1 MTTSGATVLAMLHVH
16 RAERADRLADGLA
29 QTLLAPLEDPFAPEV
44 VAVPTRGVER
54 WLTQRLSTRLGA
66 SASANGRDGV
76 CANVEFPFPGR
87 LIQAALAEATG
98 VDPETDPWL
107 AERAVW
113 PLLEVADECLSDPW
127 LSALARHLE
136 GARGDTEDPP
146 RRFGVIR
153 HIADLFDRYGVHRPS
168 MVQGWAAG
176 DDGPAGGWQPELW
189 RRLRAR
195 IEVPS
200 PAERLDGACERIR
213 RDPGLLGLPARL
225 SLFGLTRL
233 PRSYLEVLAAVAA
246 GRDVHLFVL
255 HPSPSL
261 WNRVAGELAS
271 GPAIATRRRDR
282 TAGLPVNRLLAS
294 WGRDVRELQLVLAG
308 AGPGADHHHELRADA
323 SGTLLAAIQ
332 QDIRSDRQPPGPP
345 VPGHPDGRLR
355 LDPADRSIQ
364 IHACHGRARQV
375 EVLRDAVL
383 HLLAEDP
390 TLEPRDVIVMC
401 PDIETFAPLIQA
413 SFGSAARASDP
424 EPDHADEARD
434 RLPDLRVRLADRALR
449 QTNPV
454 LGVLSEVLALADQRA
469 TASQLLDL
477 ASREPVRR
485 RFAFDD
491 DALARIQDWVAASG
505 IRWGFDA
512 PHREPFQLGTVSAN
526 TWRRGLDRILVGV
539 AMTEEER
546 PLLGGVLALDDVE
559 SGAIDLAGRF
569 AEFVD
574 RVHAAVQALSH
585 AQPIRGWTEA
595 MAGLADALTATSD
608 RDSWQR
614 RELQRL
620 LDDVANESAGGTG
633 GPREATLEL
642 ADVRALLADRLR
654 GRPTRANFRTGH
666 LTVCTLVPMRSV
678 PHRVVCLLG
687 LDDGEYP
694 RRARR
699 DGDDLMLA
707 EPHVGDR
714 DPRAEDRQ
722 MLLDALL
729 AATERLIITY
739 TGHDERTNVRRPPA
753 VPVGELLDVV
763 ERTVRCD
770 AGTAREAVVIHH
782 PLQPFDPRNFTP
794 GKLLAGQSWGFDPQA
809 LAGAR
814 ALSGHRAPRGPFLS
828 AALPPRSE
836 TVVEL
841 AALVRFVEHPVRAL
855 LRDRLGISVSDY
867 SDEVKDAMPV
877 QLDALEEW
885 GVGQRLLEGV
895 LAGGDRRACMQAEVA
910 RGALPPGELARPTLA
925 RIVAVVDQVADAA
938 RTLAAGTPA
947 SLDVSVALPDARTV
961 VGTVTGVCGD
971 TIRAVSY
978 SRVRA
983 RDRLRAWV
991 RLLALSA
998 ARPERPF
1005 ESVVIGRARA
1015 GAPGASVTVARIPP
1029 LAADPDARRHVALEQ
1044 LGVLLDLYDRGMRE
1058 PLPLACETSAAY
1070 AQAVVDDEDPEPAAR
1085 AAWETVFRYDKED
1098 RQPEHLLV
1106 YGGAPP
1112 LAGLLASAPREDE
1125 RGPGWEEGL
1134 GTRFGRYAMRLW
1146 RGLLAVEELR
1156 DR

>member
-1 MTTSGATVLAMLHVH
+1 MLHVH

-29 QTLLAPLEDPFAPEV
+29 ETLLAPLEDPFMTDV
-44 VAVPTRGVER
+44 VAVPTRGIER
-54 WLTQRLSTRLGA
+54 WLTQRLSTRLGTSGDGA
-66 SASANGRDGV
+66 DGV

-87 LIQAALAEATG
+87 LILTALAEATG
-98 VDPETDPWL
+98 LDPENDPWL
-107 AERAVW
+107 PERSVW
-113 PLLEVADECLSDPW
+113 PLLEVVDDSLSDPW
-127 LSALARHLE
+127 LSALARHLK
-136 GARGDTEDPP
+136 GARGDTEEPP
-146 RRFGVIR
+146 RRFGVVR
-153 HIADLFDRYGVHRPS
+153 HIADLFDRYGVHRPD
-168 MVQGWAAG
+168 MVRAWAVG
-176 DDGPAGGWQPELW
+176 EDGPGPGGDWQPELW

-195 IEVPS
+195 IDAPS
-200 PAERLDGACERIR
+200 PAERLERACERIR
-213 RDPGLLGLPARL
+213 GDGALLDLPPRL
-225 SLFGLTRL
+225 SLFGLTRM
-233 PRSYLEVLAAVAA
+233 PRSYLEVLAAIAT
-246 GRDVHLFVL
+246 GREVHLFVL

-261 WNRVAGELAS
+261 WSSVAGELRG
-271 GPAIATRRRDR
+271 GPAISARRHDR

-294 WGRDVRELQLVLAG
+294 WGRDVRELQLVLA
-308 AGPGADHHHELRADA
+308 AGGESIDHHHELPTGEPR
-323 SGTLLAAIQ
+323 TLLAAIQ
-332 QDIRSDRQPPGPP
+332 RDVRADRQPPGPP
-345 VPGHPDGRLR
+345 LPGQPDDRLLLHPD
-355 LDPADRSIQ
+355 DRSIQ

-413 SFGSAARASDP
+413 TFGSGAVAGDPDGDAEAADDP
-424 EPDHADEARD
+424 TD

-454 LGVLSEVLALADQRA
+454 LGVVSQVLALADQRA

-477 ASREPVRR
+477 AAREPVRR
-485 RFAFDD
+485 RFGFDD
-491 DALARIQDWVAASG
+491 DDLSRMQDWVAASG

-512 PHREPFQLGTVSAN
+512 PHREPFKLGNVSAN
-526 TWRRGLDRILVGV
+526 TWRRGVDRMLVGV

-546 PLLGGVLALDDVE
+546 PLVGGVLALDDVE

-574 RVHAAVQALSH
+574 RVHGAVEALTHPQSVREWTGAIAAVA
-585 AQPIRGWTEA
+585 A
-595 MAGLADALTATSD
+595 ALTATSD
-608 RDSWQR
+608 RESWQL

-620 LDDVANESAGGTG
+620 LDDVTTESASAE
-633 GPREATLEL
+633 EAMLEL

-678 PHRVVCLLG
+678 PHRIVCILG

-699 DGDDLMLA
+699 DGDDQMLA

-729 AATERLIITY
+729 AATERLLITY
-739 TGHDERTNVRRPPA
+739 TGNDERTNVRRPPA
-753 VPVGELLDVV
+753 VPVGELLDIV

-770 AGTAREAVVIHH
+770 SGSARDAVEIRH
-782 PLQPFDPRNFTP
+782 PLQPFDPRNFIA
-794 GKLLAGQSWGFDPQA
+794 GKLVAGARWGFDRQA

-814 ALSGHRAPRGPFLS
+814 ALSGQRAPRGPFLD
-828 AALPPRSE
+828 APLPARDE

-841 AALVRFVEHPVRAL
+841 SLLIRFVEHPTRAL

-867 SDEVKDAMPV
+867 FDEVQDAMPV
-877 QLDALEEW
+877 ELDALEEW

-895 LAGGDRRACMQAEVA
+895 LAGGDRRACMEAEIA
-910 RGALPPGELARPTLA
+910 RGTLPPGELARPPLA
-925 RIVAVVDQVADAA
+925 KIGAIVDQVADAA
-938 RTLAAGTPA
+938 RTLAGGTPG
-947 SLDVSVALPDARTV
+947 SLDVSVMLGDGRTLA
-961 VGTVTGVCGD
+961 GTVTGVCGD
-971 TIRAVSY
+971 VIRAVSY
-978 SRVRA
+978 SRVRP

-991 RLLALSA
+991 QLLALSA

-1015 GAPGASVTVARIPP
+1015 GMRGANVTVARIPA
-1029 LAADPDARRHVALEQ
+1029 LADSQDSRREAALDG
-1044 LGVLLDLYDRGMRE
+1044 LAVLLDLYDRGMRE
-1058 PLPLACETSAAY
+1058 PLPLASDTSAAY
-1070 AQAVVDDEDPEPAAR
+1070 AHAVAAGEDGESAAR
-1085 AAWETVFRYDKED
+1085 EAWETVFRYAKED
-1098 RQPEHLLV
+1098 RHPEHMLV
-1106 YGGAPP
+1106 HGDAIP
-1112 LAGLLASAPREDE
+1112 LARLLAEAPRDDE
-1125 RGPGWEEGL
+1125 RWEEAEA
-1134 GTRFGRYAMRLW
+1134 TRFGRYAMRLW
-1146 RGLLAVEELR
+1146 RGLLSVEELS

>member
-1 MTTSGATVLAMLHVH
+1 MLHIH
-16 RAERADRLADGLA
+16 RAERADRLAGGLA
-29 QTLLAPLEDPFAPEV
+29 DTLLAPLEDPFAPDV

-66 SASANGRDGV
+66 TAGRQDGV

-87 LIQAALAEATG
+87 LIMAALAAATG
-98 VDPETDPWL
+98 IDPESDPWL
-107 AERAVW
+107 PERSVW
-113 PLLEVADECLSDPW
+113 PLLEVVDGCLAEPW
-127 LSALARHLE
+127 LATLASHLE
-136 GARGDTEDPP
+136 GARGDTEEPP
-146 RRFGVIR
+146 RRFGVVR
-153 HIADLFDRYGVHRPS
+153 HVADLFDRYGVHRPA
-168 MVQGWAAG
+168 MVRGWAAG
-176 DDGPAGGWQPELW
+176 NDGRAGGWQPELW
-189 RRLRAR
+189 RRLRER
-195 IEVPS
+195 IGAPS
-200 PAERLDGACERIR
+200 PAERLERACERIR
-213 RDPGLLGLPARL
+213 REPALLALPPRL
-225 SLFGLTRL
+225 SLFGLTRM
-233 PRSYLEVLAAVAA
+233 PRSHLEVLAAIAA
-246 GRDVHLFVL
+246 GREVHLFVL

-261 WNRVAGELAS
+261 WNGIAAELAR
-271 GPAIATRRRDR
+271 GPAITHRSDDR

-294 WGRDVRELQLVLAG
+294 WGRDARELQLVLAG
-308 AGPGADHHHELRADA
+308 TGESTDHHHELGSSEEPR
-323 SGTLLAAIQ
+323 TLLAAVQ
-332 QDIRSDRQPPGPP
+332 RDIRADRPPPGPP
-345 VPGHPDGRLR
+345 LPDHADERPR
-355 LDPADRSIQ
+355 LDLDDRSIQ

-401 PDIETFAPLIQA
+401 PDIETFAPLIHA
-413 SFGSAARASDP
+413 TFGTGTALTDRAEDVP
-424 EPDHADEARD
+424 APGRDED

-454 LGVLSEVLALADQRA
+454 LGVVSHVLALADQRA

-477 ASREPVRR
+477 AAREPVRR
-485 RFAFDD
+485 RFGFDD
-491 DALARIQDWVAASG
+491 DDLARMQDWVAASG
-505 IRWGFDA
+505 IRWGFDG
-512 PHREPFQLGTVSAN
+512 PHREPFKLEMVSAN

-546 PLLGGVLALDDVE
+546 PIVGGVLPLDDVE

-574 RVHAAVQALSH
+574 RVHAAVGTLSH
-585 AQPIRGWTEA
+585 PQSVSDWTA
-595 MAGLADALTATSD
+595 AIAGVADALTATSD
-608 RDSWQR
+608 RQSWQR

-620 LDDVANESAGGTG
+620 LDDIATESATDGAEHD
-633 GPREATLEL
+633 PTLEL
-642 ADVRALLADRLR
+642 ADVRVLLADRLR

-678 PHRVVCLLG
+678 PHRVVCILG

-722 MLLDALL
+722 MLLDAVL

-739 TGHDERTNVRRPPA
+739 TGNDERTNVRRPPA
-753 VPVGELLDVV
+753 VPVGELLDIV

-770 AGTAREAVVIHH
+770 SESARESVVIHH
-782 PLQPFDPRNFTP
+782 PLQPFDPRNFIA
-794 GKLLAGQSWGFDPQA
+794 GKLVAGEPWGFNQQA
-809 LAGAR
+809 LGGAR
-814 ALSGHRAPRGPFLS
+814 ALSGRRVPRGMFLP
-828 AALPPRSE
+828 APLPERRDPI
-836 TVVEL
+836 VEL
-841 AALVRFVEHPVRAL
+841 NLLIRFIEHPTRAL

-867 SDEVKDAMPV
+867 FDEVQDAMPV
-877 QLDALEEW
+877 ELDPLEEW
-885 GVGQRLLEGV
+885 GVGQRLLDGV
-895 LAGGDRRACMQAEVA
+895 LGGADLRACMQAEVA
-910 RGALPPGELARPTLA
+910 RGALPPGELARPPLA
-925 RIVAVVDQVADAA
+925 RIGAIVEQVAEAA
-938 RTLAAGTPA
+938 RTLAGGAPG
-947 SLDVSVALPDARTV
+947 SLDVSVALPDGRTLA
-961 VGTVTGVCGD
+961 GTVIGVCGD

-978 SRVRA
+978 SRVRP

-1015 GAPGASVTVARIPP
+1015 GVRGAGVTVSRIP
-1029 LAADPDARRHVALEQ
+1029 AMAGDADSRRRVALEQ
-1044 LGVLLDLYDRGMRE
+1044 LTWLLELYDRGMRE
-1058 PLPLACETSAAY
+1058 PLPLASETSAAY
-1070 AQAVVDDEDPEPAAR
+1070 AEAVAAGEDGEAAAR
-1085 AAWETVFRYDKED
+1085 RAWETEFRFDKED
-1098 RQPEHLLV
+1098 RQPEHQLVFGEAVPFGRLLEQ
-1106 YGGAPP
+1106 
-1112 LAGLLASAPREDE
+1112 APREDE
-1125 RGPGWEEGL
+1125 SWEDAE

-1146 RGLLAVEELR
+1146 RGLLAVEELS